1 MKRNFFSTLLAA
13 ALFATLSTGTAVF
26 AEETADVTTV
36 PEVTEKPEE
45 TTTVISEAP
54 NENAA
59 SGEVTAE
66 TASSEQFSPDD
77 VLKFFN
83 MLAGTGESENIP
95 DFFSDDYY
103 DTDGNATLMKSNKII
118 YNSEEMQFI
127 AVTTKDGHVFYVLIN
142 YSADKGEDNVYFL
155 NKVDDYD
162 LYALLYAGRE
172 DEDESLKD
180 LTPEDALNAAEQ
192 ANGRYEP
199 EVTAVTELPFPEEDM
214 KELSEEAMK
223 TAGSM
228 ISSIIIAAIIGGVL
242 ILGGIG
248 FLIYKLI
255 SGKGKKSK
263 ESDDITMG
271 DWYDNDEEINED
283 EE

>member
-45 TTTVISEAP
+45 TTTVISEAA

-155 NKVDDYD
+155 NNVRNTY
-162 LYALLYAGRE
+162 GH
-172 DEDESLKD
+172 
-180 LTPEDALNAAEQ
+180 
-192 ANGRYEP
+192 
-199 EVTAVTELPFPEEDM
+199 
-214 KELSEEAMK
+214 
-223 TAGSM
+223 
-228 ISSIIIAAIIGGVL
+228 
-242 ILGGIG
+242 
-248 FLIYKLI
+248 YKLL
-255 SGKGKKSK
+255 
-263 ESDDITMG
+263 E
-271 DWYDNDEEINED
+271 
-283 EE
+283 

>member
-13 ALFATLSTGTAVF
+13 VLFATLSTGTAVF

-45 TTTVISEAP
+45 TTTVVSD
-54 NENAA
+54 NAA

-214 KELSEEAMK
+214 NELSEEAMK

>member
-36 PEVTEKPEE
+36 PEVIEKPEE
-45 TTTVISEAP
+45 TTTVVS
-54 NENAA
+54 ENAA

-155 NKVDDYD
+155 NNVRNTY
-162 LYALLYAGRE
+162 GH
-172 DEDESLKD
+172 
-180 LTPEDALNAAEQ
+180 
-192 ANGRYEP
+192 
-199 EVTAVTELPFPEEDM
+199 
-214 KELSEEAMK
+214 
-223 TAGSM
+223 
-228 ISSIIIAAIIGGVL
+228 
-242 ILGGIG
+242 
-248 FLIYKLI
+248 YKLL
-255 SGKGKKSK
+255 
-263 ESDDITMG
+263 
-271 DWYDNDEEINED
+271 EETALTHARALCLSASSLSRNL
-283 EE
+283 

>member
-13 ALFATLSTGTAVF
+13 VLFATLSTGTAVF

-45 TTTVISEAP
+45 TTTVVSD
-54 NENAA
+54 NAA

-214 KELSEEAMK
+214 KELSKEAMK